1 MNERGPNEPR
11 IILSLVAPA
20 FNEAGVIEPFL
31 ARVRPILEDTVRPLG
46 PGSTFEILFVDD
58 GSTDGTLKE
67 LRQARG
73 GDERIRIV
81 SLSRNFGKDVALTAG
96 LEFARGLA
104 VIPIDVDL
112 QDPPE
117 LIPQM
122 VERWLAGYDVVT
134 ARRVDRSSDG
144 QLKRGTAHL
153 FYKVFNRLAERP
165 MLEDAG
171 DFRLLSRQVVEALNR
186 FPERSRFMKGL
197 FAWVGFEQCVV
208 DYVRP
213 ARERGSS
220 KWRYWRLWNFALDG
234 ITGSTTAPLRV
245 WSYAGAVAAGFAILY
260 AVFLI
265 ARTLIVGVE
274 VPGYASLMVVVLL
287 FGGLNLLSL
296 GVIGE
301 YLGRTYTEVKGRPL
315 YIVRE
320 TVGFAGEAQP
330 SAARSERSGRQL
342 VRRISLEA
350 GEQSSE
356 PDRLDRPRRQAGR

>member
-1 MNERGPNEPR
+1 MSAPSQTGPHTL
-11 IILSLVAPA
+11 LSLVTPV
-20 FNEAGVIEPFL
+20 FNEAGGIEPFL
-31 ARVRPILEDTVRPLG
+31 ARVRPILEEVVGPLS
-46 PGSTFEILFVDD
+46 PASQFEIVFVDD
-58 GSTDGTLKE
+58 GSSDATGAE
-67 LRQARG
+67 LRAAREA
-73 GDERIRIV
+73 DPRIKIV

-96 LEFARGLA
+96 LEFACGLA

-134 ARRVDRSSDG
+134 ARRVDRSSDDR
-144 QLKRGTAHL
+144 LKRGTAHL
-153 FYKVFNRLAERP
+153 FYKVFNSLAERP
-165 MLEDAG
+165 ILEDAG
-171 DFRLLSRQVVEALNR
+171 DFRLLSRQVVDALNQ

-208 DYVRP
+208 EY
-213 ARERGSS
+213 AREARHQGVS

-234 ITGSTTAPLRV
+234 ITSSSTVPLRI
-245 WSYAGAVAAGFAILY
+245 WSYAGAGVAIMATLY
-260 AVFLI
+260 ALFLV
-265 ARTLIVGVE
+265 ARTLVLGVD
-274 VPGYASLMVVVLL
+274 VPGYASIMVAVLM

-320 TVGFAGEAQP
+320 TQGF
-330 SAARSERSGRQL
+330 SAAAERPVQVPG
-342 VRRISLEA
+342 
-350 GEQSSE
+350 
-356 PDRLDRPRRQAGR
+356 PRPRKLDQAPATASAPVRPTRRRA

>member
-1 MNERGPNEPR
+1 MNARGPNEPT

-31 ARVRPILEDTVRPLG
+31 ARVRPILEEAVRPLG

-58 GSTDGTLKE
+58 GSTDGTLGE
-67 LRQARG
+67 LRQARA
-73 GDERIRIV
+73 GDDRIRIV

-144 QLKRGTAHL
+144 RLKRGTAHL
-153 FYKVFNRLAERP
+153 FYKVFNRMAERP

-197 FAWVGFEQCVV
+197 FAWVGFEQCVI

-213 ARERGSS
+213 ARERGTS

-245 WSYAGAVAAGFAILY
+245 WSYAGAVAAGLAILY
-260 AVFLI
+260 AVFLV
-265 ARTLIVGVE
+265 ARTLIVGVD

-320 TVGFAGEAQP
+320 TLGFAGEARP
-330 SAARSERSGRQL
+330 PAARRERSGRQL
-342 VRRISLEA
+342 IRPVELEE
-350 GEQSSE
+350 GEASSQ
-356 PDRLDRPRRQAGR
+356 PDRLGRPRLQAGR